1 MNCCNNI
8 TKISSELKIVLF
20 SGNRAV
26 EAELDRALDSKQ
38 KALIELEERKA
49 AMAELEEKE
58 ARWREEAMRRQEE
71 VQVNKNLKG
80 WRKHKEEKEI

>member
-1 MNCCNNI
+1 MRFFGCEEI
-8 TKISSELKIVLF
+8 LFYF

-71 VQVNKNLKG
+71 VQVMVI
-80 WRKHKEEKEI
+80 HK